1 MFKLRN
7 PFARRSNNTRAP
19 PPRSINAVL
28 RQLRGIAAA
37 KSGARRWAGRARKA
51 INNRGRPAAPRP
63 RSANNNT
70 VYVMYNGKIMTY
82 NNAVKARRAQ
92 RGYARYGNNNYV
104 PNRQGGMWN

>member
-7 PFARRSNNTRAP
+7 PFARRSNNARAP

-28 RQLRGIAAA
+28 RQLRGIVAA
-37 KSGARRWAGRARKA
+37 KSGARRWASRARKA

-63 RSANNNT
+63 RNNTNNT

-82 NNAVKARRAQ
+82 NQMKRLK
-92 RGYARYGNNNYV
+92 GNNRAS
-104 PNRQGGMWN
+104 NRQGGMWN